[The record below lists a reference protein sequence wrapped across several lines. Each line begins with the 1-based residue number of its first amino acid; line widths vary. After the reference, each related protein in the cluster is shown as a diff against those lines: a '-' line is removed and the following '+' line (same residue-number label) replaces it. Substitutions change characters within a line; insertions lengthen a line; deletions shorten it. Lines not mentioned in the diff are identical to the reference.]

1 MNIASF
7 LLAASLIEAAPEC
20 SVSNECIRRLD
31 SPLLEDVAASENVD
45 SQVHLVQINSKV
57 YISSEKQ
64 KPKTTTVAT
73 TTSMTVPT
81 DGAQASG
88 VTVNADEDWEAF
100 LAGLLTN
107 LAMIV
112 VCILIF
118 MWGLRYFPIVYKNNV
133 LTGIQSYEIPEGSFG
148 WAKAGL
154 GISVDKISDTVGLD
168 QGMLIEMTEMY
179 MKILLMFGLPM
190 LLIMGPM
197 NCFFGG
203 YAAGKDYLSYLS
215 FGNVELGSWLYWV
228 HCFNV
233 WGVVLVVQT
242 QIYAGMDRFIE
253 RRIEWL
259 MTLPSPRCN
268 TIMVE
273 GIPLE
278 YRSDKKLREF
288 FSKLFGQTKI
298 KGAVMVKRAK
308 KLKHEFNRK
317 RHAVD
322 QHEALKGK
330 WEEQGADPE
339 KRPKSWRGVDLLE
352 FYEKEI
358 VEADQGIKD
367 ERAEAKKGAE
377 EVGNINGYNGF
388 VQFYEPADAE
398 IALSVQYATDKYE
411 WVVSTPPPPM
421 SLRWSDLEQSPHGK
435 VAWTIFGYMLTGGLY
450 MLYLPIVIWMT
461 TIAIKIKFPG
471 AMQPFWEALA
481 PTVGLQFMVCFLP
494 TFLRLI
500 FSMCFTLQD
509 EAYSQKVLQNWYFFF
524 QFVFVILVT
533 AVGDSLWLF
542 MKTLVVSPLEIMPM
556 LASTMPHATHFYM
569 NFLVL
574 SWATHSM
581 NFTRYIPLGKFL
593 FFRKVFSEE
602 KAKQMAEPEDQD
614 YYGLGS
620 RNARFT
626 IMMSIGIIFG
636 TLCPPIPIL
645 AYVNFFFCRLFYGYL
660 ICFAEEK
667 KQDLGGIFFVDAC
680 RQIFVANIF
689 YVLLMTG
696 VLYARAS
703 SGGPATIAVG
713 AVAYMLWSMER
724 FETEF
729 QYEKMPFQHHLKD
742 LTKKMPREIEGSY
755 IQPEWAE

>member
-1 MNIASF
+1 MQDA
-7 LLAASLIEAAPEC
+7 
-20 SVSNECIRRLD
+20 
-31 SPLLEDVAASENVD
+31 AASETAD
-45 SQVHLVQINSKV
+45 SQLHLVQINSKL
-57 YISSEKQ
+57 YISNEKQ
-64 KPKTTTVAT
+64 KPNSTTVAT

-88 VTVNADEDWEAF
+88 VTVNAEGDLEAF
-100 LAGLLTN
+100 IAGLLTN
-107 LAMIV
+107 LGMIFF
-112 VCILIF
+112 CILIF
-118 MWGLRYFPIVYKNNV
+118 MWGFRYFPIMYKNNV
-133 LTGIQSYEIPEGSFG
+133 LTGLQPYQIPEGSFG

-154 GISVDKISDTVGLD
+154 GISVDEIAETVGLD
-168 QGMLIEMTEMY
+168 QGMLIAMTEMY

-190 LLIMGPM
+190 LFIIGPM

-203 YAAGKDYLSYLS
+203 YAAGNDYLSYLS
-215 FGNVELGSWLYWV
+215 FGNVEEGRWLYWV
-228 HCFNV
+228 HCVCV

-242 QIYAGMDRFIE
+242 QIYAGMDQFIE
-253 RRIEWL
+253 RRIDWL
-259 MTLPSPRCN
+259 MKLPTPRCN

-278 YRSDKKLREF
+278 YRSDAKLREF
-288 FSKLFGQTKI
+288 FGKLFGETKI
-298 KGAVMVKRAK
+298 KSAVMVKRAPQLRYEFK
-308 KLKHEFNRK
+308 RKLN
-317 RHAVD
+317 AVE

-339 KRPKSWRGVDLLE
+339 KRPKSWRGVDLIE

-358 VEADQGIKD
+358 VEADQAIKD
-367 ERAEAKKGAE
+367 ERAEAKKTAEE
-377 EVGNINGYNGF
+377 EVGNVNGYNGF
-388 VQFYEPADAE
+388 VQFHEPSDAE

-411 WVVSTPPPPM
+411 WVASTPPPPE
-421 SLRWSDLEQSPHGK
+421 SLLWSDLEQSPYGQ
-435 VAWTIFGYMLTGGLY
+435 AGWTILGYVLTGMLY

-461 TIAIKIKFPG
+461 TIAMRIRFPG

-500 FSMCFTLQD
+500 FKLCFTLND
-509 EAYSQKVLQNWYFFF
+509 EAYSQKILQDWYFLF
-524 QFVFVILVT
+524 QFVFIILVT
-533 AVGDSLWLF
+533 AIGDCLFEF
-542 MKTLVVSPLEIMPM
+542 MKTIVVSPLEIMPI
-556 LASTMPHATHFYM
+556 LARTMPHATHFYM

-574 SWATHSM
+574 AWSTHAM

-593 FFRKVFSEE
+593 AFRKVFSEE

-626 IMMSIGIIFG
+626 IMMGIGIVFG
-636 TLCPPIPIL
+636 TLSPPIPIL

-660 ICFAEEK
+660 IPFAETK
-667 KQDLGGIFFVDAC
+667 KQDLGGLFFVSAC
-680 RQIFVANIF
+680 RQIFAVNIL

-696 VLYARAS
+696 VLYARSA
-703 SGGPATIAVG
+703 SGGPATISVI
-713 AVAYMLWSMER
+713 AVAYVLWSMQR

-729 QYEKMPFQHHLKD
+729 QYEKMPFQHHLKE
-742 LTKKMPREIEGSY
+742 LHKKMPREIGGSY
-755 IQPEWAE
+755 IQPEWVQ